1 LANVAETGAADPVLR
16 ALRPLMPAGVKR
28 GEVRRDGR
36 VIRWAESGRGEPVVV
51 LDAAAAEPGPLAWAG
66 VMPLVAAHTRVVAYD
81 RAGNGDSDPVTPL
94 SLDAQT
100 GDLTAV
106 IQAASTPAPTRSGPR
121 RP

>member
-1 LANVAETGAADPVLR
+1 
-16 ALRPLMPAGVKR
+16 MPAGVKR

-36 VIRWAESGRGEPVVV
+36 VVRWVESGRGEPVVV

-100 GDLTAV
+100 GDRSSSSAGPSEHRWPCRSSCSAQQPASRNRTETGTPP
-106 IQAASTPAPTRSGPR
+106 STPL
-121 RP
+121 